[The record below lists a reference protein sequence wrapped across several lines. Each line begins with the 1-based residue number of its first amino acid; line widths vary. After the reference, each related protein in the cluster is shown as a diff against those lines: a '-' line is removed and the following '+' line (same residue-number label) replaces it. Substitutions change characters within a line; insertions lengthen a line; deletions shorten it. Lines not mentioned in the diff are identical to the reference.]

1 MFVMLRAAEG
11 LLISHLCLATWFL
24 VGASFYPWFETNAT
38 DASSKT
44 MVKVVCTCA
53 LGISLF
59 GFAVLALAFFGLLW
73 PASLIATPVLLI
85 GIGAWTRRESPFAAS
100 YWVARVKALSMGWD
114 ASTLIVYY
122 VMIVLALPA
131 IILNFGG
138 SDPVAYHLAYA
149 NDWSHA
155 HRLTIDP
162 FLRTPFYASNF
173 VLLFAAFIEL
183 HMRELV
189 NFLTWSM
196 SLLSALAICASA
208 KNSLEQRTGRGLA
221 SLIGVA
227 LALSVVLA
235 PFYLRWNDTAYIDVS
250 IGAFALMATLCFMLS
265 ASERETGWLFTGS
278 VVAGFLI
285 GMKGSFAT
293 LAPVF
298 LVASFLAGKGAKF
311 DGRRIAAAVV
321 LLVVCASP
329 WYVRNLIEAGDP
341 APPVFNMMLHGRD
354 AFVSKS
360 ELQAYA
366 ADLFTKRSP
375 RDLASLPLRAFFK
388 PLTRDF
394 REYGTCAVMLL
405 LFAPA
410 ALWLVLYG
418 LGKPVGTDVTVS
430 VWVVTMLI
438 AYWFLTSTL
447 LRYGLIFY
455 PLLPVA
461 LAAAVGAA
469 LRSISP
475 SVARRYAAPCI
486 TAIAIALVLPSPPSH
501 EYYLEIY
508 NSHYRFLPSSY
519 TSDEAYLGRF
529 SPGYI
534 EAQTAISTYEQRRL
548 HGRVYVLS
556 VPLASFFRSKN
567 IVSMGDWGGP
577 AGYYRLYRAVDAR
590 RAADFLSALGTG
602 EALINRD
609 MVMPGLYEPLREQ
622 LIAAGYEEVNIPQSS
637 FRLFVDPKMAN
648 APA

>member
-1 MFVMLRAAEG
+1 MLRVAEG
-11 LLISHLCLATWFL
+11 LLISHLCLAVWFL
-24 VGASFYPWFETNAT
+24 VGASFYPWFETNDT

-59 GFAVLALAFFGLLW
+59 GFAVFALAFLGLLQ
-73 PASLIATPVLLI
+73 PAYLIATPVI
-85 GIGAWTRRESPFAAS
+85 FVGIGAWSRRETLLRGS
-100 YWVARVKALSMGWD
+100 YWMSRIRVLSRAWD
-114 ASTLIVYY
+114 APTLIVYY
-122 VMIVLALPA
+122 VMILLALPA

-149 NDWSHA
+149 YDWSHA

-173 VLLFAAFIEL
+173 VLLFATFIEL
-183 HMRELV
+183 HMRDLV

-196 SLLSALAICASA
+196 SLLSAIAICASA
-208 KNSLEQRTGRGLA
+208 KTSLERTIGRAFA
-221 SLIGVA
+221 SVIGIA

-265 ASERETGWLFTGS
+265 SSERETGWLFTGS
-278 VVAGFLI
+278 FVAGFLI

-298 LVASFLAGKGAKF
+298 LIASFLAGKGANF
-311 DGRRIAAAVV
+311 DIRKIAAAAA
-321 LLVVCASP
+321 LLVICASP
-329 WYVRNLIEAGDP
+329 WYVRNLVEAGDP
-341 APPVFNMMLHGRD
+341 APPVFNMMLHGKD
-354 AFVSKS
+354 AFVSKA

-375 RDLASLPLRAFFK
+375 RDLASLPVRAFFK

-394 REYGTCAVMLL
+394 REYGTCAIMLL

-410 ALWLVLYG
+410 LLWIVLFG
-418 LGKPVGTDVTVS
+418 LGKPVEPDVTVS
-430 VWVVTMLI
+430 AWAITMLV

-461 LAAAVGAA
+461 LAVTVGAV
-469 LRSISP
+469 LRTINP
-475 SVARRYAAPCI
+475 AIVRKYIAPCL
-486 TAIAIALVLPSPPSH
+486 TLVAVALVLPSPPSH
-501 EYYLEIY
+501 EYYIELY

-519 TSDEAYLGRF
+519 TSDQTYLGRF
-529 SPGYI
+529 SPGYT
-534 EAQTAISTYEQRRL
+534 EAQTAISTYQQRRL
-548 HGRVYVLS
+548 RGRVYVLS
-556 VPLASFFRSKN
+556 VPLASFFRSQN

-590 RAADFLSALGTG
+590 RAADFLSALDTG

-622 LIAAGYEEVNIPQSS
+622 LLEAGYQEVSIPQSS
-637 FRLFVDPKMAN
+637 FRLFVDPRRAN